1 MPDSEGK
8 VCNITFFFCESVFF
22 FEIAKF
28 IFEVLKTPVYIW
40 QLPRANIGGIMIKTN
55 VSSKI
60 FPTTAA
66 YNVIENCFGRFI
78 MDYKKEIIELI
89 EKCDNTHWLK
99 TIYAYIK
106 RLLS

>member
-1 MPDSEGK
+1 M
-8 VCNITFFFCESVFF
+8 
-22 FEIAKF
+22 
-28 IFEVLKTPVYIW
+28 
-40 QLPRANIGGIMIKTN
+40 KTN

-60 FPTTAA
+60 IPTTAA
-66 YNVIENCFGRFI
+66 YNVIKNCFGRFT

-106 RLLS
+106 RLLR